1 MNEVNKNSLPIF
13 KTTLIDDLESG
24 IKPEGGSIGK
34 NYNLYINN
42 DLNTF
47 FKRLENSKN
56 IRYIEPQRIN
66 VETFMRLQH
75 DRNNEAKSDVENAL
89 KVYDALPDMTKS
101 LASDKRIWI
110 ALTHLY
116 ASNYTKYPM
125 D

>member
-1 MNEVNKNSLPIF
+1 
-13 KTTLIDDLESG
+13 
-24 IKPEGGSIGK
+24 
-34 NYNLYINN
+34 
-42 DLNTF
+42 
-47 FKRLENSKN
+47 
-56 IRYIEPQRIN
+56 
-66 VETFMRLQH
+66 MRLQH

-116 ASNYTKYPM
+116 ASLYKISM